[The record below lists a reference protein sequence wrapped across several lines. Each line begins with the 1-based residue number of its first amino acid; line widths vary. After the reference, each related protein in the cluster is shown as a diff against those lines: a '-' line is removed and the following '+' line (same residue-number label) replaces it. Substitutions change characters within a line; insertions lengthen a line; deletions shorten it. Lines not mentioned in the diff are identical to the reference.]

1 MYESVSSFMLFL
13 PIPIVAMLNSIM
25 NGIFVNPSV
34 ETPDLMIFIFNLVR
48 EYILVD
54 RNGTLLLSFAAF
66 C

>member
-1 MYESVSSFMLFL
+1 MLFL